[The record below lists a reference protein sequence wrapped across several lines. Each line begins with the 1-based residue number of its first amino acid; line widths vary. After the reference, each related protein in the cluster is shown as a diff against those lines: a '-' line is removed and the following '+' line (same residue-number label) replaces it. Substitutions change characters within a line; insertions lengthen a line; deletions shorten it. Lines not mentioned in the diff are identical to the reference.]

1 MDPKTSFFLDMKLF
15 GNNTRV
21 EGGWYSTSK
30 VVDSDYTNFEDFV
43 DDILHSYPKGYD
55 DVVKLFYLADESHVE
70 IRTDEELLA
79 MFAKHESSKVIR
91 MSIGYFDTRKP
102 HVPPPD
108 WNISN
113 VVISDVVPCTP
124 SLPQNPPLKAITQ
137 GTQPTKSDSH
147 GTQPTET
154 TNDTLDTYLV
164 NPFPQNEHAG
174 DDDDDDDDDEGD
186 HETAC
191 PTQPTPK
198 GDYVPSSDSE
208 SGYGTD
214 DASSDEE
221 QQDPPQPIEPE
232 IVYDVND
239 PPMVVGSIYPNMN
252 VFKLAIAQH
261 SIKHEFEYNTE
272 KSDPGRFRAHCSS
285 KSEGCPWR
293 IHASTMQD
301 KVTVKV
307 NASPFQFF
315 YIFMML
321 TTLLVLFDR

>member
-1 MDPKTSFFLDMKLF
+1 MET
-15 GNNTRV
+15 
-21 EGGWYSTSK
+21 
-30 VVDSDYTNFEDFV
+30 
-43 DDILHSYPKGYD
+43 
-55 DVVKLFYLADESHVE
+55 YLA
-70 IRTDEELLA
+70 
-79 MFAKHESSKVIR
+79 
-91 MSIGYFDTRKP
+91 
-102 HVPPPD
+102 
-108 WNISN
+108 
-113 VVISDVVPCTP
+113 
-124 SLPQNPPLKAITQ
+124 
-137 GTQPTKSDSH
+137 
-147 GTQPTET
+147 
-154 TNDTLDTYLV
+154 
-164 NPFPQNEHAG
+164 NPFPQKEHVG
-174 DDDDDDDDDEGD
+174 DDDDEVEYSD
-186 HETAC
+186 HETA
-191 PTQPTPK
+191 
-198 GDYVPSSDSE
+198 DYVPSSEFELE

-214 DASSDEE
+214 DTSSDEE

>member
-1 MDPKTSFFLDMKLF
+1 
-15 GNNTRV
+15 
-21 EGGWYSTSK
+21 
-30 VVDSDYTNFEDFV
+30 
-43 DDILHSYPKGYD
+43 
-55 DVVKLFYLADESHVE
+55 
-70 IRTDEELLA
+70 

-91 MSIGYFDTRKP
+91 MSICYFDTRKP

-113 VVISDVVPCTP
+113 AVISDVVPCTP

-137 GTQPTKSDSH
+137 GTQPTESDSH
-147 GTQPTET
+147 ATQPTQT

-174 DDDDDDDDDEGD
+174 DDDDEGD

-221 QQDPPQPIEPE
+221 QQEPPQPIEPE

-239 PPMVVGSIYPNMN
+239 PPMIVGSIYPNIN

-261 SIKHEFEYNTE
+261 SIKH
-272 KSDPGRFRAHCSS
+272 KSSAEGGQGRKGRHQCPICKQHGHHWWTCKDGDP
-285 KSEGCPWR
+285 E
-293 IHASTMQD
+293 D
-301 KVTVKV
+301 K
-307 NASPFQFF
+307 AA
-315 YIFMML
+315 ML
-321 TTLLVLFDR
+321 AARYYQTS